1 MSHVLPEQLPL
12 TLAVVSTYLPNQIFF
27 ALTCFIT
34 FSAIRLWTWAR
45 AANLWKGPFR
55 AVALVNL
62 WMALTIVLFTVS
74 GLVPWLEPWQ
84 PTVHMLQEIGTMG
97 AFCYLALKVTDLS
110 PTVTSRRTLE
120 LVLKA
125 APLVFGAC
133 WATAAVL
140 GWRHPF
146 PMTGLFAD
154 LPEVAF
160 FYRATLLVPG
170 LFYTGLIAAVYRRDL
185 RLAKAVGADPAY
197 VRRMAFFFLGSVA
210 FCVTCADLLA
220 WSYLQVYAPAELL
233 RMLALPQVIAEDVL
247 WMLMGVTWMLGIIS
261 PYQSGAVDR
270 SMADYRTFLRQLRS
284 LKTELLVNLP
294 QEVPNRRTTIAYLRD
309 AATVLGM
316 PPAET
321 ARGEKVFELVAARAT
336 GATRLSEDEFA
347 SLSQLYERLLY
358 TLPDDSP
365 ERRNLATDPLSAAL
379 EPASRRPGSGRDTIH
394 GSAVLSQW
402 AQLGY
407 LAANDL
413 GLVPPRS
420 TPYLDLAVTRAY
432 EKAKLDAS
440 RLAF

>member
-1 MSHVLPEQLPL
+1 MSYVFPEQLPL

-27 ALTCFIT
+27 GLTCFAT

-45 AANLWKGPFR
+45 APKLWKGPFR

-62 WMALTIVLFTVS
+62 WMALTIALFAVS
-74 GLVPWLEPWQ
+74 GLVPRLQPWQ

-97 AFCYLALKVTDLS
+97 AFCYLALKATDLS

-125 APLVFGAC
+125 APLVFGGC
-133 WATAAVL
+133 WVTAAVL

-154 LPEVAF
+154 LPEAAF

-185 RLAKAVGADPAY
+185 GLAKAVGADAGY
-197 VRRMAFFFLGSVA
+197 VRRMVFFFLGSVV
-210 FCVTCADLLA
+210 FCVTCADLLL
-220 WSYLQVYAPAELL
+220 WSYLQVYAPPELL
-233 RMLALPQVIAEDVL
+233 RTLALPQVIAEDLL
-247 WMLMGVTWMLGIIS
+247 WMLMGLTWMLGIIS
-261 PYQSGAVDR
+261 PYRSGAVDR
-270 SMADYRTFLRQLRS
+270 SMADYRTFLRLLRN

-294 QEVPNRRTTIAYLRD
+294 REVPNRRTTTAYLRN
-309 AATVLGM
+309 AAAVLGM
-316 PPAET
+316 SPNEA

-336 GATRLSEDEFA
+336 GATRLCEDEFA
-347 SLSQLYERLLY
+347 SLSGLYERLLY
-358 TLPDDSP
+358 TLPEDSP
-365 ERRNLATDPLSAAL
+365 ERRNLGDDPLPAAL
-379 EPASRRPGSGRDTIH
+379 APASRRPGLGRDPSH
-394 GSAVLSQW
+394 DPAVLSQW

-413 GLVPPRS
+413 GLLSPRS
-420 TPYLDLAVTRAY
+420 TPHTDPAVSHAY
-432 EKAKLDAS
+432 EKAKLDDT

>member
-1 MSHVLPEQLPL
+1 MSYVFPEQL

-27 ALTCFIT
+27 ALTCFAT

-62 WMALTIVLFTVS
+62 WMALTIALFTVS
-74 GLVPWLEPWQ
+74 GLVPRLQPWQ
-84 PTVHMLQEIGTMG
+84 PTAHMLQEIGTMG

-133 WATAAVL
+133 WTTAAVL

-154 LPEVAF
+154 LPEAAF

-185 RLAKAVGADPAY
+185 GLAKAVGADPGY
-197 VRRMAFFFLGSVA
+197 VRRMVFFFLGSVV

-220 WSYLQVYAPAELL
+220 WSCLQVYAPQELL
-233 RMLALPQVIAEDVL
+233 RTLALPQVIAENVL
-247 WMLMGVTWMLGIIS
+247 WMLMGLTWMLGIIS
-261 PYQSGAVDR
+261 PYRSGAVDR
-270 SMADYRTFLRQLRS
+270 SMADYKRFLRLLRN
-284 LKTELLVNLP
+284 LKTELLLNLP
-294 QEVPNRRTTIAYLRD
+294 REVPNRRTTTAYVRD
-309 AATVLGM
+309 AAALLDM
-316 PPAET
+316 PPVEA
-321 ARGEKVFELVAARAT
+321 ARGEKVFELVAAHAT
-336 GATRLSEDEFA
+336 GATRLSVDEFA

-358 TLPDDSP
+358 TLPEDSP
-365 ERRNLATDPLSAAL
+365 ERRNLGEDPLPAAL
-379 EPASRRPGSGRDTIH
+379 APASRRPGSSRNPTH
-394 GSAVLSQW
+394 GPAALSRW

-413 GLVPPRS
+413 GLLSPGS
-420 TPYLDLAVTRAY
+420 TPRTDPAITHAY
-432 EKAKLDAS
+432 QKAKQDDA